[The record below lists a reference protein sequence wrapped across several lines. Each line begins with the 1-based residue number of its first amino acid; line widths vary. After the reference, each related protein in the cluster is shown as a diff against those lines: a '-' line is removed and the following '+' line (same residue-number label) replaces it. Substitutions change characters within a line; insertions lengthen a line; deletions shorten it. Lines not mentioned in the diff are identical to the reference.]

1 MKAHGVGRCG
11 AIAAALVIAAV
22 GARAEGPRARTGGG
36 APAADPQRAETVTLR
51 DKFRGCIA
59 GSWIGSAMGAV
70 VEGWPREKVVAIYG
84 TLDHLEPYSHYIEY
98 TSWSR
103 PAGTTEDGI
112 ERQKL
117 IATAIIE
124 KKDRILAQDLAA
136 VWRRD
141 LDPERMVYK
150 QEPYDRS
157 LFELL
162 RSGIPAT
169 ELGRLSHFGN
179 VITMARVSHPIGLIN
194 AGDPR
199 TAADDTFEVG
209 KLYMREIDFGLRW
222 AALYNAGIA
231 EACRPGASVDS
242 VLATMQAHADYRAE
256 KGSLFL
262 GAKAEKFSY
271 DTVASQLRRAIAIA
285 RESPD
290 VETLRRRF
298 DEHYSGGNYIT
309 YGLAQANEIVSKGIA
324 LFVFNRGDPRAAI
337 VSAVNFGRDTDCL
350 AAVAGGLCGA
360 LSGAQR
366 LPPEWIDQVD
376 AATRQDPYTNNRRTI
391 GETADALY
399 EAFQARQARLAAYVE
414 EMRRDGR

>member
-1 MKAHGVGRCG
+1 
-11 AIAAALVIAAV
+11 
-22 GARAEGPRARTGGG
+22 
-36 APAADPQRAETVTLR
+36 
-51 DKFRGCIA
+51 
-59 GSWIGSAMGAV
+59 MGAV

-141 LDPERMVYK
+141 LDPERMIYK

-162 RSGIPAT
+162 RSGTAT

-199 TAADDTFEVG
+199 AAADDTFEVG

-231 EACRPGASVDS
+231 EAYQPDASVDS
-242 VLATMQAHADYRAE
+242 VLATIQTHADYRAE
-256 KGSLFL
+256 KKKLFL
-262 GAKAEKFSY
+262 SAKAEKFSY

-298 DEHYSGGNYIT
+298 DEHYSGGNYVT
-309 YGLAQANEIVSKGIA
+309 YGLAQANEIVSKGSPFSPSI
-324 LFVFNRGDPRAAI
+324 VVIHVPPSSPRSTSGATPTP
-337 VSAVNFGRDTDCL
+337 GGGG
-350 AAVAGGLCGA
+350 GGLCGA
-360 LSGAQR
+360 LSEPTGCR
-366 LPPEWIDQVD
+366 GMDDQVD

-414 EMRRDGR
+414 EMRRDAR